1 MNLPL
6 VTPELAQTFI
16 LVFLRTGAMMAMMPV
31 IGDNATP
38 LRIKAGLSLII
49 AFMIAPVV
57 SVAHIPDPALLDLA
71 LKMAGEVL
79 IGVMIGF
86 AARLIFAGIQIAGQF
101 VGFQMGFAIV
111 NVIDPISSAQVS
123 IIAQI
128 QYLLAILIF
137 LIINGHHFFIMAIAE
152 GYRVLPAFGFQF
164 SGALMDAVFQ
174 LSRDMFVIALKL
186 SAPIIAV
193 LFFTNVG
200 LGIIARTVPQM
211 NIFIV
216 GFPLQIGIGLIAFGL
231 MIPFMVKMF
240 EKLILGLNSQ
250 VSWLIKLM

>member
-49 AFMIAPVV
+49 ALMIAPVV

-79 IGVMIGF
+79 IGVLIGF
-86 AARLIFAGIQIAGQF
+86 AARLIFAGIQLAGQF

-123 IIAQI
+123 IIAQV

-137 LIINGHHFFIMAIAE
+137 LIINAHHFFISAIAE

-164 SGALMDAVFQ
+164 SGALMEAVFQ

-216 GFPLQIGIGLIAFGL
+216 GFPLQIGVGLIAFGL
-231 MIPFMVKMF
+231 MIPFMVRMF
-240 EKLILGLNSQ
+240 EKLILGLDSQ
-250 VSWLIKLM
+250 VSWLLKLM